1 MIPARRSAELVL
13 DEELERTA
21 GVDRRIVGE
30 ERRMLEPLER
40 KEELERTVGADRR
53 IVGDE
58 RRILELPR
66 DVEGRE
72 TEERDLPEERLTEL
86 LDRLGVLRRML
97 ELDDL
102 ERDTL
107 REPELLPTLRPEL
120 ERPELDRPELDRPEL
135 DRPELERPED
145 RPRL

>member
-30 ERRMLEPLER
+30 ERR
-40 KEELERTVGADRR
+40 
-53 IVGDE
+53 
-58 RRILELPR
+58 ILELPR

-72 TEERDLPEERLTEL
+72 TEERDVPEERLTEL
-86 LDRLGVLRRML
+86 LDRLGELRRML
-97 ELDDL
+97 ELDRP
-102 ERDTL
+102 RDTL

-120 ERPELDRPELDRPEL
+120 ERPELE
-135 DRPELERPED
+135 RPELERPED